1 MPRRE
6 QPWWWPAFAS
16 VERAVGGRLETAA
29 RSEEFAEL
37 LTRVTRMSTGLRR
50 LYRRVTADALYRA
63 NLPSW
68 SDVRALTEQVTA
80 LERRVADL
88 TLELERGSGE
98 DSVRPRSTRRRPR
111 SSDR

>member
-6 QPWWWPAFAS
+6 QPWWWPVFVS

-37 LTRVTRMSTGLRR
+37 LTRLSRINSGVRRIYLRA
-50 LYRRVTADALYRA
+50 TADTLHRA

-68 SDVRALTEQVTA
+68 SDVRALSDQVTA

-88 TLELERGSGE
+88 TLELERDSGD
-98 DSVRPRSTRRRPR
+98 DSVRPRSPRRRQR